1 MMRFLFLL
9 SAGLLPGLLGCG
21 GRDPFLA
28 VEGVVR
34 LDAKPL
40 DQGSIAFTPLGVGR
54 SAGAEIRGGRFAIE
68 PRDGLA
74 AGQYRVEITAF
85 EATGRKLVDEDLA
98 GREEAELRQ
107 IIPQRY
113 NAMST
118 LEATLESQ
126 GDNRLEF
133 ELVSG
138 SE

>member
-1 MMRFLFLL
+1 MMRFVFLL
-9 SAGLLPGLLGCG
+9 SVGLLPGLLGCG
-21 GRDPFLA
+21 GRDSFLA

-34 LDAKPL
+34 LDAKPIEE
-40 DQGSIAFTPLGVGR
+40 GSIALTPLGAGR

-74 AGQYRVEITAF
+74 AGRYRVEITAF

-98 GREEAELRQ
+98 GREEAEFRQ

-118 LEATLESQ
+118 LEVMLEPQ

-133 ELVSG
+133 ELTGG